1 MNMPNPL
8 DAHDTLHTMHKVIP
22 AEDYNRVRLAL

>member
-8 DAHDTLHTMHKVIP
+8 DAHDTMHKVIP